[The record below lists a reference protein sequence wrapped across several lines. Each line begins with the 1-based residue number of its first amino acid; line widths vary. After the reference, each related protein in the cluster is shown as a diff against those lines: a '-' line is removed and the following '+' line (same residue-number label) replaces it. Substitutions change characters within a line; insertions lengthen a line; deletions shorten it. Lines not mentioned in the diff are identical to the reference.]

1 MICMFPIDTAWLLL
15 KDNVGLMTDVEMP
28 DVNVIEGDWDA
39 FSTPCECAEKIR
51 QRVLNVLQSGIDY
64 IAENPESEEYVKNRH
79 ERFFGRMEDWH
90 TMSCE
95 EILDWAENT
104 ELFGYR
110 ELLEECQSGMADSDF
125 QMKYASEPFEIAHRL
140 LKRQTKLY
148 NWIPDYPDQP
158 PIQQI
163 SAQPLQHNADYLEGK
178 YPEQFWSMM
187 GDDPSGADGHGASRW
202 RADPEGNYIAVGI
215 RGDAPIGDMPTTG
228 PARNIKDGGGVR
240 VVGKDDMPDPS
251 RIVVMPRNVA
261 HLRQFDRKAV
271 EKVLA
276 EKRRRNRG

>member
-1 MICMFPIDTAWLLL
+1 MIDVHPFNTAWL
-15 KDNVGLMTDVEMP
+15 
-28 DVNVIEGDWDA
+28 
-39 FSTPCECAEKIR
+39 
-51 QRVLNVLQSGIDY
+51 
-64 IAENPESEEYVKNRH
+64 
-79 ERFFGRMEDWH
+79 
-90 TMSCE
+90 
-95 EILDWAENT
+95 
-104 ELFGYR
+104 
-110 ELLEECQSGMADSDF
+110 
-125 QMKYASEPFEIAHRL
+125 L

-163 SAQPLQHNADYLEGK
+163 SAQPLQHIADYLEGK

-202 RADPEGNYIAVGI
+202 RADPEGNYVAVGI

-261 HLRQFDRKAV
+261 HMRQFDRKAV

-276 EKRRRNRG
+276 EKRKQNRG